1 MILDK
6 IDASENMK
14 KRTGQGIAAKD
25 EADRIYRAI
34 FRTPISSKVKDRYY
48 RAVGSVLSDFSPEEN
63 RVFTEIL
70 RSVSD
75 LEALELAARRQ
86 NKMPLLISRFR
97 LMVHL
102 AESLPANQSVFIN
115 STGRRISGYISLAFG
130 GVRTLYKHMKGRIL
144 LRRAGD
150 V

>member
-1 MILDK
+1 LDK

-14 KRTGQGIAAKD
+14 KRTGPGITVQD

-34 FRTPISSKVKDRYY
+34 FRKPISSTVRDRYY
-48 RAVGSVLSDFSPEEN
+48 RAVDSVLPDFSTHEN
-63 RVFTEIL
+63 RAFAEALKT
-70 RSVSD
+70 VSD
-75 LEALELAARRQ
+75 LEALELAARRR
-86 NKMPLLISRFR
+86 NKMPLLIARFR

-102 AESLPANQSVFIN
+102 AETLPANQSVFIN
-115 STGRRISGYISLAFG
+115 SFNRRMSGYISLAFG
-130 GVRTLYKHMKGRIL
+130 GVRTLYKNLKGRYL

>member
-1 MILDK
+1 LDK

-14 KRTGQGIAAKD
+14 KSTGPAVTTKD

-34 FRTPISSKVKDRYY
+34 FRTPISSTVRDRYC
-48 RAVGSVLSDFSPEEN
+48 RAVERVLSDISLEEN
-63 RVFTEIL
+63 RAFAEVL
-70 RSVSD
+70 RKVSD

-86 NKMPLLISRFR
+86 NKMPLLTARFR

-102 AESLPANQSVFIN
+102 AETLPANQSVFIN
-115 STGRRISGYISLAFG
+115 SFNRRMSGYISLAFG
-130 GVRTLYKHMKGRIL
+130 SARTAYKQMKGRYL

>member
-14 KRTGQGIAAKD
+14 KNTQPGITAQD

-34 FRTPISSKVKDRYY
+34 FRKPIPSKVRDRYC
-48 RAVGSVLSDFSPEEN
+48 RAVERVLSDFSPEEN
-63 RVFTEIL
+63 RAFAEVL
-70 RSVSD
+70 RRVSD
-75 LEALELAARRQ
+75 LEALELAARKRNQ
-86 NKMPLLISRFR
+86 MPLLTARFR

-102 AESLPANQSVFIN
+102 AESLPANQRVFIN
-115 STGRRISGYISLAFG
+115 SSNRRMSGYVSLAFG
-130 GVRTLYKHMKGRIL
+130 MVRTLYKNLKGRYL

>member
-1 MILDK
+1 LDK

-14 KRTGQGIAAKD
+14 KSTGPGVTTKD
-25 EADRIYRAI
+25 EADRIYRAV
-34 FRTPISSKVKDRYY
+34 FRKPISSKVRDRYC
-48 RAVGSVLSDFSPEEN
+48 RAVERVLSDFSLEEN
-63 RVFTEIL
+63 RAFAKVL
-70 RSVSD
+70 RKVSD

-86 NKMPLLISRFR
+86 NKMPLLTARFR

-102 AESLPANQSVFIN
+102 AETLPANQRVFIN
-115 STGRRISGYISLAFG
+115 SSGRRISGYISLAFG
-130 GVRTLYKHMKGRIL
+130 GVRTAYKQLKGRYL